1 MDQTGCSSVRS
12 VPVKAFSHG
21 FLNPRSAADSLLA
34 RRKNALLLLRF
45 SLILC
50 VSRASSHLLTGSW
63 NLSVNSPLMWE
74 LKKKVIIKIIS
85 CFFRAF
91 RKYRKEPRRKTNHP
105 QYQHAEATGN
115 ILGMTFPFG
124 LAFFSSHPFKTFVL
138 LTLGIIVPW
147 FDHEKAFLKYGE
159 KHPTPCL
166 HSQPPALPR
175 SLSTYFLYLLPA
187 LCIYSLVQIRV
198 YISLSPAG
206 STLSSY
212 LGSTWGVSLVLCY
225 SGEVFLCTDRDGW
238 AFIPGSAV
246 LMHDRPRPGFG
257 PPHRAAV
264 NNSSTCHFPHVQAYL
279 SGHFLEA
286 CLPVQSTGALR
297 ICTAAA
303 ELHSSEAVA
312 NGASV
317 DPQRQCTS
325 VFMRHTAYS

>member
-1 MDQTGCSSVRS
+1 MVRS
-12 VPVKAFSHG
+12 WKSIFKVRGKA
-21 FLNPRSAADSLLA
+21 
-34 RRKNALLLLRF
+34 
-45 SLILC
+45 
-50 VSRASSHLLTGSW
+50 
-63 NLSVNSPLMWE
+63 SPPMP
-74 LKKKVIIKIIS
+74 
-85 CFFRAF
+85 AF
-91 RKYRKEPRRKTNHP
+91 PAPGPSP
-105 QYQHAEATGN
+105 QPQH
-115 ILGMTFPFG
+115 
-124 LAFFSSHPFKTFVL
+124 
-138 LTLGIIVPW
+138 
-147 FDHEKAFLKYGE
+147 
-159 KHPTPCL
+159 
-166 HSQPPALPR
+166 
-175 SLSTYFLYLLPA
+175 FLYLLPA

-206 STLSSY
+206 STLSTY

-286 CLPVQSTGALR
+286 CLLVQSTGALR

-312 NGASV
+312 NGASL